1 MRRVV
6 AAGADARIRL
16 NRVLP
21 RPVRWVLAVL
31 LGAVCCRLLL
41 TGGPGADGVV
51 LGALAAGGWGLGLL
65 PIHADPRLTGPPRRS
80 GESAAPADPTAPAD

>member
-16 NRVLP
+16 HRVLP
-21 RPVRWVLAVL
+21 RPVRWVLAAL
-31 LGAVCCRLLL
+31 LGAFCCWLLL

-80 GESAAPADPTAPAD
+80 GESPAPEDPAAPAD